1 MKSQAGLHLWL
12 DFLCWERSGTVKWEW
27 KSLGFARGTNS
38 STWSLSITPRFRKCM
53 LELAQKE
60 ALRLLAQLGV
70 RLEGVLPQRERTQ
83 VEQGQELR
91 VLREEL
97 DEVSTT
103 YVPLVSKQASISLL
117 QRALFFPSK
126 DKTRFQR

>member
-1 MKSQAGLHLWL
+1 
-12 DFLCWERSGTVKWEW
+12 
-27 KSLGFARGTNS
+27 
-38 STWSLSITPRFRKCM
+38 M

-91 VLREEL
+91 MLREEL

-103 YVPLVSKQASISLL
+103 YVSLL
-117 QRALFFPSK
+117 RLPFLSSKEPSFSQQRKGQILEME
-126 DKTRFQR
+126 